1 MPDIDNI
8 SSILNAVN
16 EIIIKPK
23 KKKNTISK
31 QNFVPK
37 LNKDLK
43 ISPDVDKL
51 ILEAEEY
58 KKKLSFNT
66 LQVDLVKHHNHKKK
80 SEEENA
86 RIIKNLNLEIQN
98 LENKLN
104 NFQQNKE
111 KLVNKDKTTSK
122 NKTIHNLK
130 IKEVLK
136 NDVVTSL
143 KIQDSTI
150 GILNE
155 KIKIFKNTEEKLRLQ
170 IIDLELDKTI
180 LLKKSKKFDEFKE
193 YSNIIINTKEKLKS
207 IYKQVEKQKKLFIN
221 LKNHSLKIER
231 NSFFFK
237 ENYEKLI
244 VENNDVKKRLKIAK
258 DQIVAFE
265 KDKLDLLTSIHELNE
280 IVSKTNISPLKSPQK
295 ENFFTKEKKTE
306 TIE

>member
-1 MPDIDNI
+1 M
-8 SSILNAVN
+8 
-16 EIIIKPK
+16 
-23 KKKNTISK
+23 
-31 QNFVPK
+31 
-37 LNKDLK
+37 
-43 ISPDVDKL
+43 
-51 ILEAEEY
+51 
-58 KKKLSFNT
+58 
-66 LQVDLVKHHNHKKK
+66 
-80 SEEENA
+80 
-86 RIIKNLNLEIQN
+86 NLEIKN

-136 NDVVTSL
+136 NDVVSSL

-180 LLKKSKKFDEFKE
+180 LLKKNKKFDEFKE

-244 VENNDVKKRLKIAK
+244 VENNNVKKRLKIAK
-258 DQIVAFE
+258 VQIVAFE

>member
-1 MPDIDNI
+1 M
-8 SSILNAVN
+8 
-16 EIIIKPK
+16 
-23 KKKNTISK
+23 
-31 QNFVPK
+31 
-37 LNKDLK
+37 
-43 ISPDVDKL
+43 
-51 ILEAEEY
+51 
-58 KKKLSFNT
+58 
-66 LQVDLVKHHNHKKK
+66 
-80 SEEENA
+80 
-86 RIIKNLNLEIQN
+86 NLEIQN

>member
-1 MPDIDNI
+1 
-8 SSILNAVN
+8 
-16 EIIIKPK
+16 
-23 KKKNTISK
+23 
-31 QNFVPK
+31 
-37 LNKDLK
+37 
-43 ISPDVDKL
+43 
-51 ILEAEEY
+51 
-58 KKKLSFNT
+58 
-66 LQVDLVKHHNHKKK
+66 
-80 SEEENA
+80 
-86 RIIKNLNLEIQN
+86 LNLEIKN

-150 GILNE
+150 EILNE
-155 KIKIFKNTEEKLRLQ
+155 KIKIFKDTEEKLRLQ

-180 LLKKSKKFDEFKE
+180 LLKKNKKFDEFKE

-244 VENNDVKKRLKIAK
+244 VENNNVKKRLKIAK